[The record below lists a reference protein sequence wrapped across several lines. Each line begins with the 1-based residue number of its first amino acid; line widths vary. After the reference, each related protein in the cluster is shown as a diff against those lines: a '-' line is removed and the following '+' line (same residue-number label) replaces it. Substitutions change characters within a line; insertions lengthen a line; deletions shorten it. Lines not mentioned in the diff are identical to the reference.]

1 MMLNNHLL
9 NVINLHLPSY
19 IIVQQSFI
27 TCDKSKHY
35 KLFYFFAHD

>member
-1 MMLNNHLL
+1 MMFNNDLL
-9 NVINLHLPSY
+9 NVINLQLPSY

-35 KLFYFFAHD
+35 KLLYFFTHD